1 MLPLLI
7 VMSKIIK
14 HTFEIPNLTVENG
27 ELVEGKP
34 TKLTYTFTLLFK
46 GFGLFEEIHGKSLF
60 SAMLEMY
67 GEDGDV
73 GNAKNLFKTPVIKD
87 LACASYVKIEGNK
100 FHNNRATVEEF
111 KKSPAYQLVENDTE
125 FITKMS
131 QMAAECLYDTQKQK
145 NKTQNEV
152 NRPKK

>member
-1 MLPLLI
+1 
-7 VMSKIIK
+7 MSKIIK

-46 GFGLFEEIHGKSLF
+46 GFGLFEELHGKSLF

-67 GEDGDV
+67 NDSADDDA
-73 GNAKNLFKTPVIKD
+73 NAKNFFKTPVIKD

-111 KKSPAYQLVENDTE
+111 KKSPVYQLVENDTE
-125 FITKMS
+125 FITKLS
-131 QMAAECLYDTQKQK
+131 QMASECLYDKQKQNSK
-145 NKTQNEV
+145 QGEV
-152 NRPKK
+152 KRPKK